1 MKKYLFLCIT
11 AVLMIPA
18 AAQAQWD
25 ISEVQDGGWDG
36 YIHLYENSFDP
47 TNQLNNLI
55 AANDDGFGGI
65 GTSDL
70 VGLNLQDG
78 TLYYLVTSGF
88 AAGDEGSYSVT
99 ISGSG
104 ETQMFSGSTHDGP
117 FWNRPIGTGP
127 DISTLGPVRFQAV
140 SFSVINVPEPASF
153 AMLAVFGT
161 ALFVRRRR

>member
-25 ISEVQDGGWDG
+25 ISEVQFGWDG

-47 TNQLNNLI
+47 NNQLNNLI

-70 VGLNLQDG
+70 VDLDLQDG
-78 TLYYLVTSGF
+78 TVYWLVTSGF
-88 AAGDEGSYSVT
+88 AAGDEGKYTWT
-99 ISGSG
+99 ISGPG
-104 ETQMFSGSTHDGP
+104 DTQMFNGSTEQGP
-117 FWNRPIGTGP
+117 FWNRPIGVGP

-140 SFSVINVPEPASF
+140 TFAVTTVPEPASCVL
-153 AMLAVFGT
+153 LAVFGS
-161 ALFVRRRR
+161 ALLVRRRR